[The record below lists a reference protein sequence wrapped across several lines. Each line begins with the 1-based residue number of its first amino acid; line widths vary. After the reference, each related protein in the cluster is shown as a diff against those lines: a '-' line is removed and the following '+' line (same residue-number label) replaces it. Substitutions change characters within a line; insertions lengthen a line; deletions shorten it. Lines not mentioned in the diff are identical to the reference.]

1 MKRLIII
8 ILSIIFPIVSDAS
21 AEITYINCKFN
32 EGWHQQGKKNEE
44 ANKMPDLT
52 ISMDK
57 EKRRIKVTNRNFEP
71 YDIFK
76 DLMRWSHKWSDW
88 NDDYVLNTI
97 NGDLKIRGFNKK
109 ENWETSFY
117 YTCDKTQKK
126 F

>member
-1 MKRLIII
+1 MQSLIIF
-8 ILSIIFPIVSDAS
+8 ILSGMLMLATSAK
-21 AEITYINCKFN
+21 AEITYMNCKFN
-32 EGWHQQGKKNEE
+32 EGWHQQGKKNED
-44 ANKMPDLT
+44 AKKMPDLT

-57 EKRRIKVTNRNFEP
+57 EKRRIKITDRDFEP

-76 DLMRWSHKWSDW
+76 DSMRWSHKRSDW

-97 NGDLKIRGFNKK
+97 NGDLKMKGFNKK
-109 ENWETSFY
+109 ENWEVRFY

>member
-8 ILSIIFPIVSDAS
+8 ILSIIFSIVSDAK

-32 EGWHQQGKKNEE
+32 EGWHQQGKKNEV
-44 ANKMPDLT
+44 AKKMPDLT

-57 EKRRIKVTNRNFEP
+57 EKRRIKVTDRNFEP

-76 DLMRWSHKWSDW
+76 DLMRWSHKWSNW